1 MLIFYPWVSSWWGLS
16 NPDGSLVV
24 VLEGSWCYNVN
35 GRIFPRHIRTWFI
48 RFTKQRF
55 KFINTKITTSLTWC
69 LVLLVLTPGQNVTFF
84 KVVFKIYFKPF
95 WVILEKKNLGEKW
108 GGTPILSHFSPIS
121 AILKI
126 FTSVLTFLGGKN
138 FFFAKVPQWWS
149 SFLKKIHCIFRY
161 IRGGRGGVR
170 RDVTNVTFFF
180 LIFFEGFP
188 KLCNFFLMF
197 ILIISLKESLRTSN

>member
-95 WVILEKKNLGEKW
+95 WVILVKKNWVKKW
-108 GGTPILSHFSPIS
+108 GGGQTQCYKCYIFLKASLSPILS
-121 AILKI
+121 ATLKDLD
-126 FTSVLTFLGGKN
+126 VLLD
-138 FFFAKVPQWWS
+138 VPQ
-149 SFLKKIHCIFRY
+149 I
-161 IRGGRGGVR
+161 
-170 RDVTNVTFFF
+170 
-180 LIFFEGFP
+180 
-188 KLCNFFLMF
+188 
-197 ILIISLKESLRTSN
+197 